1 MSMLSKTSTLRPH
14 ENKLDSMS
22 KIDLIM
28 RYGRRSESLDKD
40 DVESF
45 LEKKKLDKN
54 RFQAQ

>member
-1 MSMLSKTSTLRPH
+1 MTSSLRAH

-22 KIDLIM
+22 KLDLIM

-45 LEKKKLDKN
+45 TLKRKHDKN
-54 RFQAQ
+54 KFDAQ

>member
-1 MSMLSKTSTLRPH
+1 MSMSMTSTLRPN

-22 KIDLIM
+22 KLNLIM

-54 RFQAQ
+54 RFKAL